1 MRMTLLE
8 MVRNIL
14 SALESDDVT
23 SITDTAE
30 AGQVAEVLKEVYFQ
44 MISNQTIPEHQ
55 ALFKLTDAGSTK
67 TFMLVPTNV
76 VRMESFYYNKILT
89 GQTDEQYGEVK
100 YMDPV
105 QFKDF
110 VNRRLSSD
118 TNVVAAVDPTSG
130 LTLRVRNDAAPTY
143 WTSFDDQYIVCDS
156 YDAVVDASGLTAA
169 KTQCWG
175 TLNPTNWALSDTFI
189 PDIDDNM
196 FPYLL
201 AESKSVCF
209 VNLKQTANA
218 KIDKQARQ
226 QRTAIQNDKYRT
238 RAAQKKST
246 NSPGPNYGRKRR

>member
-1 MRMTLLE
+1 MKMTLLE
-8 MVRNIL
+8 MVKNIL

-23 SITDTAE
+23 AITDTAE
-30 AGQVAEVLKEVYFQ
+30 AGQVAEVIKEVYFQ
-44 MISNQTIPEHQ
+44 MISNQVIPEHK
-55 ALFKLTDAGSTK
+55 ALFKLTDAGTSK
-67 TFMLVPTNV
+67 TFMLIPTTV

-105 QFKDF
+105 LFKDLL
-110 VNRRLSSD
+110 NRRLSSD
-118 TNVVAAVDPTSG
+118 TNVVAAVDPNSG
-130 LTLRVRNDAAPTY
+130 LTLRVRKDAAPTY
-143 WTSFDDQYIVCDS
+143 WTTFDDQYIVCDS

-175 TLNPTNWALSDTFI
+175 VLNPTIWDVSDSFI

-196 FPYLL
+196 FPFLL

-209 VNLKQTANA
+209 VNLKQTSNP

-238 RAAQKKST
+238 TAAQKKST
-246 NSPGPNYGRKRR
+246 NSSGPSYGRKRR